1 VSANP
6 AAQLNKCRDNALR
19 AIESGDWDCALKEAQ
34 KAELIIATIPD
45 SRIGN
50 MSDLEWD
57 RGAIRQF
64 RKRLEEITSQG
75 DGCTLDICD
84 IEYTGASSYDSGSCC
99 EC

>member
-1 VSANP
+1 MSGNP
-6 AAQLNKCRDNALR
+6 SIQLNKCRDAALK
-19 AIESGDWDCALKEAQ
+19 AIEAGDWECALKEAQ

-64 RKRLEEITSQG
+64 RKRLEEIVSQG
-75 DGCTLDICD
+75 EGCTLDICD
-84 IEYTGASSYDSGSCC
+84 VEFTGASSSSGSCC